1 MWRCLQWGEASCRPP
16 PGGIAATRTWRWNGW
31 LGLGSHVQSADAH
44 SHGSHE
50 GERDL
55 FPGAGPSRHSSRGP
69 VAVVTAVRLQKDAQV
84 YDVDARDDGPSGK
97 TMPSLFREGFTVYH
111 GHFRRLPFFS
121 RTARRARQRRATR
134 EDGPV
139 AVKTDSMSRAAAV
152 QVLET
157 SMISL
162 VATGIPVSFKARA
175 STWPTMRSVGCEGRG
190 KPSLGTWS
198 KYALKE
204 LIARLP
210 DDSDEFQSSADSAPL
225 ASQTA
230 STYAEASA
238 IEQARKSPGLKRGA
252 RRALG
257 GRSAHA
263 LPAHDLKPTRD
274 AARRQPQGRRA
285 DTPLHTRKL
294 DMFSSV
300 KSSVYKRRS

>member
-1 MWRCLQWGEASCRPP
+1 MRALLAKSPSSEGSLK
-16 PGGIAATRTWRWNGW
+16 AAICHGVWPRTCCIY
-31 LGLGSHVQSADAH
+31 SAAI
-44 SHGSHE
+44 
-50 GERDL
+50 
-55 FPGAGPSRHSSRGP
+55 
-69 VAVVTAVRLQKDAQV
+69 
-84 YDVDARDDGPSGK
+84 
-97 TMPSLFREGFTVYH
+97 
-111 GHFRRLPFFS
+111 
-121 RTARRARQRRATR
+121 
-134 EDGPV
+134 
-139 AVKTDSMSRAAAV
+139 

-175 STWPTMRSVGCEGRG
+175 STWPTKRSVGCEGRG

-257 GRSAHA
+257 GFVVSPSPNCCALCAHNQSFCPCLAGSRPQAHSRCRAPPATRSESGHSTVHPEA
-263 LPAHDLKPTRD
+263 
-274 AARRQPQGRRA
+274 
-285 DTPLHTRKL
+285 
-294 DMFSSV
+294 
-300 KSSVYKRRS
+300 